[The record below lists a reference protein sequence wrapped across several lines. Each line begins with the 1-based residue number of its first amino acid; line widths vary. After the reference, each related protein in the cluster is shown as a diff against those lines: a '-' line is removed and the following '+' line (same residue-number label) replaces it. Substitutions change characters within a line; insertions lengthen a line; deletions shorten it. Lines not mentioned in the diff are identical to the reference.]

1 MVVMV
6 IGVVRINRK
15 SREWKRSF
23 FLGIA
28 SIDVNNGSLRFR
40 IFEEIHRGWKGD
52 SVLFVRIF
60 SDIYIFGWFYILAH
74 FSNYGIVS
82 VARYMVFISFVTNV
96 SCNWNNSVGV
106 GLMGH

>member
-6 IGVVRINRK
+6 IDVVRINRK

-28 SIDVNNGSLRFR
+28 SIDVNNGLLRFR
-40 IFEEIHRGWKGD
+40 IFEEIGKEI
-52 SVLFVRIF
+52 VFYLLEYFQ
-60 SDIYIFGWFYILAH
+60 IYIFGWFYILAH

>member
-28 SIDVNNGSLRFR
+28 SIDVNNGLLRFR
-40 IFEEIHRGWKGD
+40 IFEEIGKEI
-52 SVLFVRIF
+52 VFYLLEYFQ
-60 SDIYIFGWFYILAH
+60 IYIFGWFYILAH

-82 VARYMVFISFVTNV
+82 MARYMVFISFVTNV

>member
-28 SIDVNNGSLRFR
+28 SIDVNNGLLRFR
-40 IFEEIHRGWKGD
+40 IFEEIGKEI
-52 SVLFVRIF
+52 VFYLLEYFQ
-60 SDIYIFGWFYILAH
+60 IYIFGWFYILAH

-82 VARYMVFISFVTNV
+82 VPRYMVFISFVTNV

>member
-40 IFEEIHRGWKGD
+40 IFEEIGKEI
-52 SVLFVRIF
+52 VFYLLEYFQ
-60 SDIYIFGWFYILAH
+60 IYIFGWFYILAH

>member
-6 IGVVRINRK
+6 IDVVRINRK

-28 SIDVNNGSLRFR
+28 SIDVNNGLLRFR
-40 IFEEIHRGWKGD
+40 IFEEIGKEI
-52 SVLFVRIF
+52 VFYLLEYFQ
-60 SDIYIFGWFYILAH
+60 IYIFGWFYILAH

-82 VARYMVFISFVTNV
+82 VPRYMVFISFVTNV

>member
-1 MVVMV
+1 MV

-28 SIDVNNGSLRFR
+28 SIDVNNGLLRFR
-40 IFEEIHRGWKGD
+40 IFEEIGKEI
-52 SVLFVRIF
+52 VFYLLEYFQ
-60 SDIYIFGWFYILAH
+60 IYIFGWFYILAH

-82 VARYMVFISFVTNV
+82 VPRYMVFISFVTNV

>member
-28 SIDVNNGSLRFR
+28 SIDVNNGLLRFR
-40 IFEEIHRGWKGD
+40 IFEEIGKEI
-52 SVLFVRIF
+52 VFYLLEYFQ
-60 SDIYIFGWFYILAH
+60 IYIFGWFYILAH